1 MKKTDVI
8 DRINNRPE
16 STGIIF
22 TEKLDDGR
30 TNERTI
36 QGNID
41 NLIKILEEKFDD
53 DSHGHFGDGVK
64 TTIKAVGYY
73 LLTTTEV

>member
-8 DRINNRPE
+8 NQIKNRPE
-16 STGIIF
+16 NTGIVF

-30 TNERTI
+30 ANERTI
-36 QGNID
+36 QGSID
-41 NLIKILEEKFDD
+41 NLITILQEKFDD

>member
-8 DRINNRPE
+8 NQIKNRPE
-16 STGIIF
+16 STGIVF

>member
-41 NLIKILEEKFDD
+41 NLITILQEKFDD

>member
-1 MKKTDVI
+1 MKKAEVI
-8 DRINNRPE
+8 KLIKEMEQDR
-16 STGIIF
+16 GVIF

-30 TNERTI
+30 KNERTI
-36 QGNID
+36 QVNRD

-53 DSHGHFGDGVK
+53 NLHGHFGDKVY
-64 TTIKAVGYY
+64 TTILNMGYY

>member
-16 STGIIF
+16 STGIVF

-41 NLIKILEEKFDD
+41 NLITILQEKFDD
-53 DSHGHFGDGVK
+53 DSHGHFGDGIK

>member
-41 NLIKILEEKFDD
+41 NLITILQEKFDD

-64 TTIKAVGYY
+64 TTIKAVGY
-73 LLTTTEV
+73 

>member
-8 DRINNRPE
+8 NQIKNRPE
-16 STGIIF
+16 STGIVF

-30 TNERTI
+30 ANERTI
-36 QGNID
+36 QGSID
-41 NLIKILEEKFDD
+41 NLITILEEKFDD

>member
-16 STGIIF
+16 STGIVF

-41 NLIKILEEKFDD
+41 NLITILQEKFDD